1 MFLYDVVQVKKKGGD
16 AGMGQQLFYNG
27 TVLTMEEELYAGAVL
42 VEDGMIVG
50 VGDLEELSERASSG
64 VTRVDLAG
72 RTLMPAFIDPHSH
85 FSAYASS
92 LLQVPL
98 DEAVNFEEIVEKIRD
113 FIEKKQ
119 VSKGQWVVAK
129 GYDHNA
135 LAEQA
140 HPGREVLDAA
150 APDNPVMLQ
159 HKSGHVGVYNTA
171 ALKLLHV
178 TEETKAPAG
187 GVIGF
192 KDGKLTGYMEEAA
205 FLQYQKEIP
214 MASAEELMDAYAKTQ
229 QVYASHGIT
238 TMQEGMMMDQMA
250 PVYQALLKSGML
262 KLDLVGYVDVNNGS
276 ELQREFGTGHREYRD
291 HFRIGGYKIFLDGSP
306 QGRTAWMRKPYMG
319 NEDYCGYGTMT
330 DEAVY
335 DAVKRSCQEG
345 VQLLAHCNGDAA
357 SEQYLRAW
365 EKAVSEGLWDED
377 DRPVM
382 IHAQLVG
389 LDQLPRVEKLGMIP
403 SFFVAHVYH
412 WGDVHIVNFGEER
425 AKEIS
430 PAASAL
436 KEGILFT
443 FHQDAPVIE
452 PDMLETVWC
461 AVNRKTKKGVLLG
474 EQERV
479 SVLEALKAVTVN
491 GAYQYFE
498 EKEKG
503 SIREGKRADL
513 VVLDRNPLETDPAKI
528 RDIRVMETY
537 KDGEVVFRLEDGRS

>member
-1 MFLYDVVQVKKKGGD
+1 
-16 AGMGQQLFYNG
+16 MGQKLFYNG
-27 TVLTMEEELYAGAVL
+27 TILTMEEELYAEAVL
-42 VEDGMIVG
+42 VEDGNVTG
-50 VGDLEELSERASSG
+50 VGSYEMLLDRAAAD
-64 VTRVDLAG
+64 VEKVDLGG

-98 DEAVNFEEIVEKIRD
+98 EEAVNFGEIAEKIRD

-119 VSKGQWVVAK
+119 VPKGQWVVAK

-150 APDNPVMLQ
+150 APDNPVIIQ

-178 TEETKAPAG
+178 TEETKAPDG
-187 GVIGF
+187 GVIGL

-205 FLQYQKEIP
+205 FLKYQKEIP
-214 MASAEELMDAYAKTQ
+214 MSSVEELMESYRKTQ
-229 QVYASHGIT
+229 DVYASHGIT
-238 TMQEGMMMDQMA
+238 TIQEGMMMDQM
-250 PVYQALLKSGML
+250 VLLYQGLLKSEML

-276 ELQREFGTGHREYRD
+276 ELLREFGGEKGEYRG

-306 QGRTAWMRKPYMG
+306 QGRTAWMRTPYAG
-319 NEDYCGYGTMT
+319 DEDYRGYGTMT
-330 DEAVY
+330 EEAVY
-335 DAVKRSCQEG
+335 EAVKRSCEEG
-345 VQLLAHCNGDAA
+345 RQILAHCNGDAA
-357 SEQYLRAW
+357 GEQYLRAW
-365 EKAVSEGLWDED
+365 EKAEAEGLWDAD

-382 IHAQLVG
+382 IHAQLLGV
-389 LDQLPRVEKLGMIP
+389 DQLPRVKKLGMIP

-412 WGDVHIVNFGEER
+412 WGDVHIANFGKER

-436 KEGILFT
+436 KEGIVFT

-461 AVNRKTKKGVLLG
+461 AVNRETKKGVLLG
-474 EQERV
+474 KEERI
-479 SVLEALKAVTVN
+479 SVLEALKAVTIN

-498 EKEKG
+498 EQEKG

-513 VVLDRNPLETDPAKI
+513 VVLDQNPLETDPAAI

-537 KDGEVVFRLEDGRS
+537 KDGELVFRLEK